1 MLCSAG
7 KHVQDEKTNMI
18 WDTFQVVKKPRL
30 LKEKES
36 LELSGSVDT
45 EGDQSD
51 LLVNVYK
58 AIAIK
63 PCV

>member
-1 MLCSAG
+1 M
-7 KHVQDEKTNMI
+7 
-18 WDTFQVVKKPRL
+18 VKKPRL